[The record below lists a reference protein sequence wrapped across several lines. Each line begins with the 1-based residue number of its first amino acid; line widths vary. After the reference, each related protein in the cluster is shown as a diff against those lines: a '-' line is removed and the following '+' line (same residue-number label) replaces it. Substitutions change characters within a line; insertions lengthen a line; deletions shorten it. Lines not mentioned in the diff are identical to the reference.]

1 MRRVGRWRQ
10 KCALVR
16 ARLGHE
22 MLKAALTRDI
32 FPCQSGFSLVGVTGF
47 EPATSWSQTTRSTKL
62 SYTPLAA
69 HMFIMSRRNTH
80 AKVYDLTAALPISA
94 SIAPDEPTILKRK
107 IFP

>member
-1 MRRVGRWRQ
+1 MQPSGRRNKGGIICKTSSGAASSFILNQ
-10 KCALVR
+10 KNCD
-16 ARLGHE
+16 E
-22 MLKAALTRDI
+22 
-32 FPCQSGFSLVGVTGF
+32 LVGVTGF